1 MHTPKSASS
10 LRVLDVCS
18 VEELIEQT
26 TDEDKYVVEVFLK
39 KLEKLIDRYIDIR
52 REELGSPGLE
62 YSLEVV
68 RVDGDVLTAKYS
80 NDGGCSCGSA
90 CDYKYKVYDIDMS
103 YLLLSE
109 EKIRES
115 FSAEKKKILEKQI
128 QQIKT
133 QIEKEEKQRQEKEMA
148 EKALLEQLKKKYEES
163 R

>member
-1 MHTPKSASS
+1 MHLLGSLDDLSA
-10 LRVLDVCS
+10 
-18 VEELIEQT
+18 EELICT
-26 TDEDKYVVEVFLK
+26 TTNEDKYLIEIFLK
-39 KLEKLIDRYIDIR
+39 KLEKLADRYIDIR

-68 RVDGDVLTAKYS
+68 RVDGGVLTVKYS

-103 YLLLSE
+103 YLLLSK

-115 FSAEKKKILEKQI
+115 FSTEKKKILERQI

-133 QIEKEEKQRQEKEMA
+133 QIEKEEKERQEKEAA
-148 EKALLEQLKKKYEES
+148 EKMLLEQLKKKYEKS
-163 R
+163 

>member
-1 MHTPKSASS
+1 MHLLGLLDDLSA
-10 LRVLDVCS
+10 
-18 VEELIEQT
+18 EELVCT
-26 TDEDKYVVEVFLK
+26 TTNEDKYLIEIFLK
-39 KLEKLIDRYIDIR
+39 KLEKLTDRYIDIR
-52 REELGSPGLE
+52 RQELGSPGLE

-68 RVDGDVLTAKYS
+68 RVDGGVLTVKYS

-115 FSAEKKKILEKQI
+115 FSAEKKKILERQI

-133 QIEKEEKQRQEKEMA
+133 QIEKEEKERQEKETA
-148 EKALLEQLKKKYEES
+148 EKMLLEQLKQKYEEKS
-163 R
+163 